1 MVIKNSK
8 SRTEY
13 YQEYYLRHK
22 DRYKYLYY
30 SKKLA
35 DEERLEFFKEFG
47 GERKYYENY
56 YKNWNKLQLKK

>member
-1 MVIKNSK
+1 MVKKISK

-13 YQEYYLRHK
+13 YQEYYLRNK

-35 DEERLEFFKEFG
+35 DEQRIEFFKEYG

-56 YKNWNKLQLKK
+56 YKDWYNLQLK

>member
-13 YQEYYLRHK
+13 YQEYYLQHK

-35 DEERLEFFKEFG
+35 DEKRLEFFKEWG
-47 GERKYYENY
+47 SERKYYENY
-56 YKNWNKLQLKK
+56 YKDWNNLQLKK